1 MQAKVKAASTVQ
13 AHITALAGQCVKCG
27 LCLPHC
33 PTYRL
38 AGTEAESPRGR
49 IAFAQALAERH
60 LGATPSVLEHL
71 DNCLACMAC
80 ERVCPSQV
88 KYGELIATT
97 RAWLR
102 DTGAAPR
109 GALSL
114 GGLLA
119 HPRLLGTLLR
129 MANLPGPRRIL
140 QSRVMRA
147 LLRPFGTDRAVAEL
161 PRLPAVA
168 KTARVEPFDYAQDRL
183 RGAKLSA
190 VETPSIPGQA
200 GPSTSAHGAYA
211 QGERSFVPRNRVGL
225 FLGCVAA
232 SVDRDVHAA
241 SQTLLRALGYDVV
254 LPSAQGCCG
263 ALALHNGDAAQ
274 AARLGETLRSLFGG
288 AGVDAVLVSASG
300 CFGTLRDHVFADSPV
315 RVREIHEF
323 LDADAHIGTL
333 KFRPLAERIAL
344 HTPCTQRNVAC
355 ADGAIARLLAR
366 IPQLQIEALHAPPGC
381 CGAAGDYF
389 LHHPETADALR
400 AQTLD
405 SALATQAQSLVTS
418 NVGCRIFLANGLR
431 ERTAG
436 IPVMHPVVLLARQL
450 EN

>member
-161 PRLPAVA
+161 PRLPRIEVQPSRAP
-168 KTARVEPFDYAQDRL
+168 EP
-183 RGAKLSA
+183 
-190 VETPSIPGQA
+190 
-200 GPSTSAHGAYA
+200 
-211 QGERSFVPRNRVGL
+211 PRARVGL

-241 SQTLLRALGYDVV
+241 ARTLLQALDYAVV